1 MKIINVQKE
10 LISSNLHS
18 YIQNTYL
25 HATVEAVSNSPF
37 LALMSLCFSW
47 VGISICM
54 CVYALSSVHWCCRAV
69 SDLHVFIN
77 EKNIYSF
84 GA

>member
-37 LALMSLCFSW
+37 LALMSLCFS
-47 VGISICM
+47 
-54 CVYALSSVHWCCRAV
+54 
-69 SDLHVFIN
+69 
-77 EKNIYSF
+77 
-84 GA
+84 